1 MPHRQCSCSHGKG
14 LRCSRAVAQGM
25 QQGPQLQSCSTIP
38 GQIHPPELIPPRR
51 LHALALLLRG
61 WTATCIANPDGTE
74 MGLRSCSVQNTCV
87 VFGFVFFL
95 CATQLSVK
103 VLTACVMAKTSQ
115 PEPCSE
121 RSLDASSF
129 CPWGESGSVLSRI
142 W

>member
-1 MPHRQCSCSHGKG
+1 
-14 LRCSRAVAQGM
+14 
-25 QQGPQLQSCSTIP
+25 
-38 GQIHPPELIPPRR
+38 
-51 LHALALLLRG
+51 
-61 WTATCIANPDGTE
+61 
-74 MGLRSCSVQNTCV
+74 MGLRSCSMQNTCV
-87 VFGFVFFL
+87 LFCFLL